1 MFDGIEI
8 PDMTLYLVAVLALLV
23 IWQYYQMQIMAG
35 RILAVDIFDRS
46 GIRMY
51 FFVTADDDHVCEVC
65 SAATGRVFSSSQV
78 AKQSF
83 TPLSG
88 TCKRAVPCAS
98 VLVGLYGGWLE
109 ARGVLERVRA
119 NFKRR
124 KGVQLSSEE
133 LRAMVNG
140 QWERS
145 ISAETDRLGIHI
157 IEAMCYEKVN
167 PQVAVSGY
175 RFVVD
180 QAKEIRHLMLLV
192 PAYLRL
198 TQLLIRSGEAAEALE
213 LVERFE
219 ARFPTNKR
227 GPHFPSEEQREMMR
241 TKKTQLLK
249 GLPLKMPA

>member
-1 MFDGIEI
+1 
-8 PDMTLYLVAVLALLV
+8 
-23 IWQYYQMQIMAG
+23 
-35 RILAVDIFDRS
+35 
-46 GIRMY
+46 
-51 FFVTADDDHVCEVC
+51 
-65 SAATGRVFSSSQV
+65 
-78 AKQSF
+78 
-83 TPLSG
+83 
-88 TCKRAVPCAS
+88 
-98 VLVGLYGGWLE
+98 
-109 ARGVLERVRA
+109 VRA

-124 KGVQLSSEE
+124 KGVQLSPEE